1 MAENENNNFTP
12 KRRSETNHFI
22 NDPKKFSYSKKNNH
36 LKSNNYQPKNFSTQS
51 NEIEYHPINWT
62 ILVIL
67 LIIMIIGLI
76 FGYQQYNKARD
87 TFGDTYMASRSSRN
101 VSKILKERKPF
112 SILLMGTDT
121 GALGRKDKGRTDSLI
136 VATVNPKTNTTK
148 LVSIP
153 RDTKV
158 VVPGDRMPYEKIN
171 AAYTIGG
178 PDSATEVASKLLN
191 VPIDFYGVINMGGIK
206 KMVNAVGGVDITPN
220 LTFNYEG
227 ISVKKGK
234 KEHMTGQTALQYTRM
249 RYQDPLGDYG
259 RQIRQREVLEQILK
273 NGLKISS
280 VTKYSDILKSLDGNI
295 LTNLSFE
302 DMMTA
307 GSAYRGATK
316 NLQEDTLQCDNATV
330 DGVSYQVAP
339 NGELLK
345 ISNELRESLGL
356 KKSPTLTKDQKHIN
370 SNSGSSSDD
379 SIFTDNTSV
388 NNNDELVSN

>member
-1 MAENENNNFTP
+1 M
-12 KRRSETNHFI
+12 
-22 NDPKKFSYSKKNNH
+22 
-36 LKSNNYQPKNFSTQS
+36 
-51 NEIEYHPINWT
+51 
-62 ILVIL
+62 
-67 LIIMIIGLI
+67 

-87 TFGDTYMASRSSRN
+87 TLGDTYMASRSSRN

-191 VPIDFYGVINMGGIK
+191 VPIDFYGVVNMGGIK

-370 SNSGSSSDD
+370 SNSGASPDD

>member
-1 MAENENNNFTP
+1 MTENENNNFNP
-12 KRRSETNHFI
+12 NRRSGRNHFI
-22 NDPKKFSYSKKNNH
+22 NDPNYAPQKQPAHQSKAAARPIVEK
-36 LKSNNYQPKNFSTQS
+36 
-51 NEIEYHPINWT
+51 EYHPIAWT
-62 ILVIL
+62 VLVLL
-67 LIIMIIGLI
+67 LIIMTIGLS
-76 FGYQQYNKARD
+76 FGYTQYKKAQD

-101 VSKILKERKPF
+101 VSSILKERKPF

-148 LVSIP
+148 FISIP

-191 VPIDFYGVINMGGIK
+191 IPIDFYGVINMGGIK

-220 LTFNYEG
+220 LTFDYEG
-227 ISVKKGK
+227 ISVKKDHP
-234 KEHMTGQTALQYTRM
+234 EHMNGQTALQYTRM

-259 RQIRQREVLEQILK
+259 RQIRQRQVLEQILK
-273 NGLKISS
+273 NGLKVSS
-280 VTKYSDILKSLDGNI
+280 VTKYSDILKSLKGNI
-295 LTNLSFE
+295 LTNLTFD

-307 GSAYRGATK
+307 GAAYRGATK
-316 NLQEDTLQCDNATV
+316 NIQEDTLQCDNATV

-339 NGELLK
+339 NDELLK
-345 ISNELRESLGL
+345 ISNELRQSLGL
-356 KKSPTLTKDQKHIN
+356 KNSPALTKDQKHIN
-370 SNSGSSSDD
+370 SNSGADKDD
-379 SIFTDNTSV
+379 SFFNDQVTATHNDEMV
-388 NNNDELVSN
+388 NN

>member
-370 SNSGSSSDD
+370 SNS
-379 SIFTDNTSV
+379 
-388 NNNDELVSN
+388 